1 MAQFFA
7 LTGAAFCSDN
17 FSPSLF
23 DLLLGLLTVLS
34 HVFCGLLA
42 RFLSRPLAQVFN
54 QLLAWF
60 CLSYRKGPSSFPCPT
75 TGSVSCSTPCSEFR
89 STSSL
94 VLDRQS
100 GRLLLTFSVF
110 ARFLARVLP
119 RPVARNFCHFSGH
132 FILSWCS
139 ESLHAHSCSRS
150 TFARAS
156 GAS

>member
-1 MAQFFA
+1 MARFFA
-7 LTGAAFCSDN
+7 LTGAPFCSDN

-42 RFLSRPLAQVFN
+42 
-54 QLLAWF
+54 WF
-60 CLSYRKGPSSFPCPT
+60 CLSYREGPSSFPCPT
-75 TGSVSCSTPCSEFR
+75 TGSVSCSTPYWEFR

-100 GRLLLTFSVF
+100 GRLLLTLLVF

-119 RPVARNFCHFSGH
+119 RPVARNLCHFSGH
-132 FILSWCS
+132 LFFRGVQS
-139 ESLHAHSCSRS
+139 HCSRS
-150 TFARAS
+150 TSARAS

>member
-1 MAQFFA
+1 MARFFA
-7 LTGAAFCSDN
+7 LTGAPFCSDN
-17 FSPSLF
+17 FLPSLF

-42 RFLSRPLAQVFN
+42 RFLSRPLVQVFN

-60 CLSYRKGPSSFPCPT
+60 CLSYRDGPSSFPCPT
-75 TGSVSCSTPCSEFR
+75 TGLVSCSTPCSEFQ

-110 ARFLARVLP
+110 ARFLARFLP
-119 RPVARNFCHFSGH
+119 RHAARNFCHFFRTFYSFVVFGVTARS
-132 FILSWCS
+132 FL
-139 ESLHAHSCSRS
+139 LAFDLCSR
-150 TFARAS
+150 
-156 GAS
+156 